1 MRNNGLHEVAKFAAG
16 LVAADFFWLLWF
28 SQQHVKSAVFFGA
41 TVTQDMVLPMMIFDI
56 AVFIL
61 LVHYAWN
68 VGTIPH
74 LRERGYM
81 LIAGAIFTV
90 VAAAHVWRIF
100 ANADLVIMDW
110 TAPLW
115 LSWIGVA
122 VAAYLAY
129 TSFHLAAR
137 LRKNRS

>member
-1 MRNNGLHEVAKFAAG
+1 MRTNTLQEVAKFAAG

-28 SQQHVKSAVFFGA
+28 SQQHVRSAMFFGA
-41 TVTQDMVLPMMIFDI
+41 TVSQDMVLPGMIFDI

-61 LVHYAWN
+61 LVHYSWN
-68 VGTIPH
+68 VGRIPH
-74 LRERGYM
+74 MRERGYM
-81 LIAGAIFTV
+81 LVAGAIFTV
-90 VAAAHVWRIF
+90 VAAAHLWRIF
-100 ANADLVIMDW
+100 TQADLTIMGW

-122 VAAYLAY
+122 VATYLAY